1 VVEHFI
7 GNEEV
12 GSSILLVGSINI
24 KSHPVMGIFCA
35 LLLIFLTN
43 VSL

>member
-12 GSSILLVGSINI
+12 GSSILLVGSIKY
-24 KSHPVMGIFCA
+24 KSHPAMGIF
-35 LLLIFLTN
+35 LLITFSLTN
-43 VSL
+43 LID